1 MIEKKIVSNKL
12 KIFQIE
18 EYMANIVDKPGY
30 SHTEIQKT
38 PLGEKIIIHTSKPGL
53 IVGRR
58 GEIIRDLTESLKN
71 KFNLEN
77 PQIEVVDVINPNLN
91 PHTVAKSIVHT
102 FERFGPKRFKF
113 IGHKL
118 LESIMDAGATGA
130 EIVISG
136 RGVPGARAKT
146 WRFTAGHLKKS
157 GDISENFI
165 SKSYSVARLK
175 SGAIGV
181 KVMILTP
188 DVVLPDK
195 ITIKSVKEEK
205 EAKKEPEEI
214 TKTEEVKEEKEEQK
228 PEVKRVSKRV
238 RKKKD
243 EKVKEDKEEKK
254 VGRKKKNKDGDT
266 KK

>member
-12 KIFQIE
+12 KMFQIE
-18 EYMANIVDKPGY
+18 EYMANMVDKPGY
-30 SHTEIQKT
+30 SHTEMQKT

-53 IVGRR
+53 IVGRK
-58 GEIIRDLTESLKN
+58 GEIIISLTQALKN

-77 PQIEVVDVINPNLN
+77 PQIEVVDVVNPNLN

-113 IGHKL
+113 IGHKM
-118 LESIMDAGATGA
+118 LETIMNVGATGA

-157 GDISENFI
+157 GDIAENFI
-165 SKSYSVARLK
+165 SRSYSVARLK

-181 KVMILTP
+181 KVIILTP
-188 DVVLPDK
+188 DIILPDR
-195 ITIKSVKEEK
+195 ITINPVKEEK
-205 EAKKEPEEI
+205 EVKKEHEE
-214 TKTEEVKEEKEEQK
+214 TLEQKEEVKEEKKEQK
-228 PEVKRVSKRV
+228 VEVKRV
-238 RKKKD
+238 RKKKE
-243 EKVKEDKEEKK
+243 EKVEEVKEEKK
-254 VGRKKKNKDGDT
+254 VERKKKIKDGDT